1 MNGSQ
6 FGMSLNGIIFL
17 LIKIPYRE
25 YNMLTCSTAIYFQE
39 KKNGGV
45 SQCENL
51 HFGRKKMD
59 WGLIV
64 LILLEPSHE
73 KTNNLHR
80 RKQ

>member
-51 HFGRKKMD
+51 HFGRKKN
-59 WGLIV
+59 GLG
-64 LILLEPSHE
+64 LNCSHIIS
-73 KTNNLHR
+73 TLYLTALAD
-80 RKQ
+80 QIQ